1 MRTVL
6 NTTFSIAK
14 NEDHPTGL
22 EEEGGRGWVGN
33 SPVRLKGYY

>member
-6 NTTFSIAK
+6 N

-22 EEEGGRGWVGN
+22 EEEGGGGWVGN